1 MRQPLED
8 ELTQQRETIID
19 ILAAGVVRYLIENRS
34 PDTPLNSPDSPE
46 DGLSSSRTDRFL

>member
-34 PDTPLNSPDSPE
+34 PDTPLNSPDSPK
-46 DGLSSSRTDRFL
+46 DGLSSSRTDRSL

>member
-19 ILAAGVVRYLIENRS
+19 ILAKGVVRYLTDDRS
-34 PDTPLNSPDSPE
+34 PDTPLNSPDSPK
-46 DGLSSSRTDRFL
+46 DGLSSSRTARSL

>member
-1 MRQPLED
+1 MQQPLGD

-19 ILAAGVVRYLIENRS
+19 ILAKGVVRYLTDDRS

-46 DGLSSSRTDRFL
+46 DGLSSSRTDRSL

>member
-19 ILAAGVVRYLIENRS
+19 ILTKGVVRYLTDAQS
-34 PDTPLNSPDSPE
+34 PDTPLNSPDSPQ
-46 DGLSSSRTDRFL
+46 DGLSSSRTDRSL